1 MLQMQFADDQTLK
14 EQAKLT
20 AIKREKRETI
30 SLKDTKPE
38 TNDVQDDEDDFDV
51 SILEKVKNTPV
62 EPVVVA
68 ETTSVTETPVEKT
81 PDESPAINQAKTIGE
96 VDVQIQ
102 VIGKIDL
109 DKINSKTRPD
119 KKKKED
125 KKPTKENQPTPTA
138 KQEPAKPVAQEKIVE
153 TPKAV
158 ETPKEA
164 PVVEAPKEIETIRV
178 ERKVLSGPTV
188 LGRIELPVEKPKT
201 SDNKGGQKPGD
212 EPRKKRKRIKKIDPA
227 KVAQQ
232 NTPGNQQNQQGG
244 GNNKKGNNKFGNRP
258 NPNAPKVAP
267 TEKDI
272 QKEIN
277 DTLARL
283 SNSGG
288 KSKASKNRRA
298 KRDSIMQRREQEMI
312 DAEMQEKIL
321 KLTEFV
327 TVSELAAM
335 MNVSP
340 TQVISACMSLG
351 IFASINQRLDAETI
365 HIIAEEF
372 GFETEF
378 VSAEVQEAIPTVEDR
393 EEDLISRP
401 PIVKLDTLTTLKQR

>member
-1 MLQMQFADDQTLK
+1 VK
-14 EQAKLT
+14 
-20 AIKREKRETI
+20 KRETI

-96 VDVQIQ
+96 GDVQIQ

-258 NPNAPKVAP
+258 NLLFPF
-267 TEKDI
+267 
-272 QKEIN
+272 
-277 DTLARL
+277 LL
-283 SNSGG
+283 
-288 KSKASKNRRA
+288 
-298 KRDSIMQRREQEMI
+298 
-312 DAEMQEKIL
+312 
-321 KLTEFV
+321 F
-327 TVSELAAM
+327 
-335 MNVSP
+335 
-340 TQVISACMSLG
+340 
-351 IFASINQRLDAETI
+351 
-365 HIIAEEF
+365 
-372 GFETEF
+372 
-378 VSAEVQEAIPTVEDR
+378 
-393 EEDLISRP
+393 P
-401 PIVKLDTLTTLKQR
+401 PPCWFCWFPGVFC